1 MPFIIG
7 LAGIIIAAYFWANRV
22 RNAGTIARDIADM
35 AGDVKLA
42 ARRFGFSRRADV
54 HPVESIEDPD
64 IAAAAIADAFVS
76 LDDLPS
82 KDLHAHLMDQL
93 RHTLKVDAPTAQELV
108 VLGTWLVNECGGP
121 LQAVPRITKKLYR
134 LEGAMALTPLMDILD
149 GIKAA
154 DGSDLSQRQ
163 QEALHEIKTILRK
176 R

>member
-7 LAGIIIAAYFWANRV
+7 LVGIIIAAYFWANRV
-22 RNAGTIARDIADM
+22 RDAGNMARDIADM

-42 ARRFGFSRRADV
+42 ARRFGFARRADV
-54 HPVESIEDPD
+54 HPVESIEDPS

-82 KDLHAHLMDQL
+82 KDQQRHMMDQL
-93 RHTLKVDAPTAQELV
+93 EAVLEVDTATSQELV

-121 LQAVPRITKKLYR
+121 LQAVTRITKKLYR
-134 LEGAMALTPLMDILD
+134 LEGPSALEPLLAILD
-149 GIKAA
+149 GIKEA
-154 DGSDLSQRQ
+154 DGSEISLRQ
-163 QEALHEIKTILRK
+163 SEALHEIKNILRK

>member
-7 LAGIIIAAYFWANRV
+7 LVGIIIAAYFWANRV
-22 RNAGTIARDIADM
+22 RNAGNIARDIADM

-54 HPVESIEDPD
+54 HPVESIEDPN

-82 KDLHAHLMDQL
+82 KDQQKHMMDQL
-93 RHTLKVDAPTAQELV
+93 RAVLDVDQDTAQELV

-121 LQAVPRITKKLYR
+121 LQAVTRITKKLYR
-134 LEGAMALTPLMDILD
+134 LEGSSALTPVLQILD
-149 GIKAA
+149 GIKEA
-154 DGSDLSQRQ
+154 DGSPTSLRQ
-163 QEALHEIKTILRK
+163 SEAIHEINNILRT

>member
-7 LAGIIIAAYFWANRV
+7 LVGIIITAYFWANRA
-22 RNAGTIARDIADM
+22 RNAGNMARDIVDM

-82 KDLHAHLMDQL
+82 KDQQKYMMTAL
-93 RHTLKVDAPTAQELV
+93 RDVLNADAETAQELV

-121 LQAVPRITKKLYR
+121 LQAMTRITKKLYR
-134 LEGAMALTPLMDILD
+134 LEGPSALTPLLQILD
-149 GIKAA
+149 GIKEA

-163 QEALHEIKTILRK
+163 QEALHEIKNILRK

>member
-7 LAGIIIAAYFWANRV
+7 LVGIIIAAYFWANRV
-22 RNAGTIARDIADM
+22 RNAGNIARDIADM

-54 HPVESIEDPD
+54 HPVESIEDPN

-82 KDLHAHLMDQL
+82 KDQQKHMMDQL
-93 RHTLKVDAPTAQELV
+93 RAVLDVDQDTAQELV

-121 LQAVPRITKKLYR
+121 LQAVTRITKKLYR
-134 LEGAMALTPLMDILD
+134 LEGSSALTPVLQILD
-149 GIKAA
+149 GIKEA
-154 DGSDLSQRQ
+154 DGSQTSLRQ
-163 QEALHEIKTILRK
+163 SEAIHEINNILRT

>member
-1 MPFIIG
+1 MPFIIA
-7 LAGIIIAAYFWANRV
+7 LVGIIITAYFWANRA
-22 RNAGTIARDIADM
+22 RDAGNMARDIADM

-42 ARRFGFSRRADV
+42 ARRFGFARRADV

-82 KDLHAHLMDQL
+82 KDQQTHMMDQL
-93 RHTLKVDAPTAQELV
+93 RRVLNVDAATAQELL

-121 LQAVPRITKKLYR
+121 LQAVTRITKKLYR
-134 LEGAMALTPLMDILD
+134 MEGSSALTPLEDILT
-149 GIKAA
+149 GIKDA
-154 DGSDLSQRQ
+154 DGSDLSLRQR
-163 QEALHEIKTILRK
+163 EALHEIKTILRS